1 MMMEYLFVVLGILAS
16 SMSQMLLKASSKKEH
31 QSRVSEILNPLV
43 LTSYGVFFCVLL
55 INIWVMSRGLLLKEL
70 AILEALGYIFV
81 PMLSWFFFKEAITR
95 ATLLAITFIVLGLIM
110 FYL

>member
-1 MMMEYLFVVLGILAS
+1 
-16 SMSQMLLKASSKKEH
+16 
-31 QSRVSEILNPLV
+31 
-43 LTSYGVFFCVLL
+43 
-55 INIWVMSRGLLLKEL
+55 MSRGLLLKEL

-95 ATLLAITFIVLGLIM
+95 TTLLAITFIVLGLIM